1 MNSTVLA
8 EATSVKLSTKAGIP
22 GRIEAVL
29 NQHAGQSES
38 LRQKGKEVV
47 DQSLSGSS
55 AEYVQLR
62 QYLAGE

>member
-8 EATSVKLSTKAGIP
+8 EAPSVKLSTKAGIP

-29 NQHAGQSES
+29 NQQTSQSES
-38 LRQKGKEVV
+38 LPKKGKEVI